1 MEIKIKI
8 KAYEAKL
15 VDNAAAKLAAA
26 AKVSNAKFSGP
37 VPLPTK
43 REVFT
48 ILRSVHVNKKSREQ
62 FEMRTHKR
70 LVVINDADAKL
81 LEGLKRLELPSG
93 VKVEVITK

>member
-15 VDNAAAKLAAA
+15 VDSAATKVVAAAKA
-26 AKVSNAKFSGP
+26 SNAKFSGP

-70 LVVINDADAKL
+70 LIVISDADDKL